1 MAFDFVFSRISTS
14 GLVDQNRA
22 RAGNSELRKVILAH
36 PTKVVLAAQYTTGSA
51 VVVEGEQA
59 REIPLLRKG
68 RTDRTRNDVPEM
80 PEQGFLVG
88 PGAKPIGR
96 VGLIDVDVGY
106 SGDEVPRW
114 VPLFAHTRF
123 QTIPHLSLQVVLEH
137 FGLGESALR
146 LGSDQLELVRPG
158 DRKTLHALVRL
169 PAKIERFVKL
179 PGEGGRERFML
190 LETLIAINAQRLFPG
205 YLLRGQGLFRVIRDS
220 DLEVEEEAEDLVLLF
235 EKIGRA
241 HV

>member
-1 MAFDFVFSRISTS
+1 MAGRSKTGSRWRWLALLPLPLLWCFLAQEGHLGFLENKLLDLRFRLRGELAAPGKLVYVDLDTEAIELVGERPFNRAIYANVAEALLTAGGARVVAFDFVLSRISTS

-36 PTKVVLAAQYTTGSA
+36 PTKVVLAAQYTTGSS
-51 VVVEGEQA
+51 VVVEGAEG

-68 RTDRTRNDVPEM
+68 RVDRTKNDVPEM

-123 QTIPHLSLQVVLEH
+123 QTIPHLSL
-137 FGLGESALR
+137 
-146 LGSDQLELVRPG
+146 
-158 DRKTLHALVRL
+158 
-169 PAKIERFVKL
+169 
-179 PGEGGRERFML
+179 
-190 LETLIAINAQRLFPG
+190 
-205 YLLRGQGLFRVIRDS
+205 
-220 DLEVEEEAEDLVLLF
+220 
-235 EKIGRA
+235 
-241 HV
+241 